1 LINVA
6 VQKENDMSNLTRQLR
21 CFRISYVWLLAL
33 VWTMSVPMPNLLT
46 AEAAEDKYWPNK
58 PVTTVSNSVDCVVTK
73 NLKGGEKEV
82 GYAHLTFT
90 TNGVSGNFSAE
101 FEPEKGFGKM
111 SIKGSFSNVK
121 FGQLISNLNEI
132 EYLPENEGKTWHVE
146 NPKGYSTGREFNG
159 LGQYNSTLSF
169 LPDKDGKTR
178 ENEHNKGHCMIHG
191 NLDHGVW
198 HGSVRIFEKSPRFSW
213 MLWWEATAR
222 IVQPKTDEP
231 PKPEPKEEKC
241 KIEEELQTLREK
253 TGHVSSLQAFSKNML
268 SEVAADQPE
277 IERIRKE
284 LDDLRNGPFFDRAIR
299 PNPYSSLPNDP
310 EIGRRFSEMT
320 QRHKALCKKQDD
332 VITTIDNSYSAE
344 LVNLGTLIGQL
355 QCPDVKRAMGALK
368 KGLEDQ
374 RDLIYIQTYFST
386 GQREKFQAIA
396 REYLSRK
403 RFVHQTHWMLAQDYL
418 HHRDMGA
425 GLYELRAARKAFRE
439 TLKKHEG
446 KQAPADLL
454 RAGVRIEDMIQRTE
468 IGFLIAVD
476 KKVRGEAAIVRSVLW
491 NELDR
496 GELTFWNAITAG
508 VPTWLAGFGRWKEG
522 ESGVESRADSYGV
535 IAMDAALQH
544 AGLMT
549 ILRLRVRGLT
559 LEQIKGLNNEALI
572 REVHKRFKKHK
583 LSPKRAKRLRAL
595 IYQGFRNPDVE
606 RLMRHS
612 REEFDHYAGR
622 PYYSPEEFQQAWYE
636 IGGDFVLNPLMIFAI
651 FAPYAK
657 LMTES
662 GHFLLLPKYMS
673 AAEAAS
679 CKTFVQWGAGALRLP
694 EIFSRATATNTMVA
708 RRIQAAMRFYEESSF
723 MTRVLTEG
731 MIQTGAVHL
740 AGAVGGL
747 PGYVVAEVL
756 TMLGTGDVDLA
767 VDALTNAGVS
777 GSAARRLAA
786 SLKEILEESIDLR
799 NQAKIV
805 SRQGTI
811 KRMLSI
817 LDAGGNL
824 DDGMRNMLKQ
834 GAQELENLLKQMDN
848 AGNSELGRM
857 QALQIDLAARA
868 QRMLA
873 KGDVARARF
882 LVQTLDDADG
892 FITSVTKKL
901 EDGVKVAEEAA
912 GAAEVGTKDLVETV
926 KIQFPAEASAEELGQ
941 RMTST
946 DRGCHRAVQLWG
958 RLTGDPAFKAADEAM
973 RKGDLDA
980 AVSVYRNRLT
990 TLNTKLEA
998 AVTAGKPNV
1007 VKEEMQEL
1015 MLYLESYTIARDV
1028 RDAARRLV
1036 PFGNVA
1042 DDTFM
1047 AAIDVPNARKVG
1059 SAISEAFEEVSKGG
1073 KQLDEVLPPLRTSAG
1088 EATKDVP
1095 RLVKVGNE
1103 TFMFREVTK
1112 SAGAMVDAVTARK
1125 SEVFA
1130 YRMAKKLEINS
1141 PACAEVSWVG
1151 ADGKSRQG
1159 IIQRMVA
1166 NVSDLSAVDRGTA
1179 LAVKKHVA
1187 QDKVLSL
1194 ILGDPDR
1201 HARNFLVTVDG
1212 KVYSIDHGEA
1222 AIIETFVG
1230 DWSKKTPEQIKKTI
1244 RGAMDTR
1251 YKIYLSKMN
1260 KWHIMNAL
1268 EKRVDPSD
1276 MKEILERVGRLTR
1289 DDIEGLLDGLYPA
1302 NSADFNHAVDTIM
1315 LRIEYVGELLAKPSK
1330 LGFLQRRHYLS
1341 EQQYITP
1348 SGVTS
1353 ATIKEVIEEYNPGML
1368 GRSHIK
1374 RKMMPRVCYIR
1385 ESLLLAA

>member
-1 LINVA
+1 MINVA
-6 VQKENDMSNLTRQLR
+6 VQKEDDMNNLTRQPR
-21 CFRISYVWLLAL
+21 CLRISYVWLLAL
-33 VWTMSVPMPNLLT
+33 VWTLSAPMLNLLT
-46 AEAAEDKYWPNK
+46 AEAAKDKYWPNK
-58 PVTTVSNSVDCVVTK
+58 PVTTVSNPVDCVVTK
-73 NLKGGEKEV
+73 HVGGKEKEV
-82 GYAHLTFT
+82 GYAQLTFT
-90 TNGVSGNFSAE
+90 ANGVSGNFSAE
-101 FEPEKGFGKM
+101 LEQEFGKM

-121 FGQLISNLNEI
+121 FGDLISNLNEI

-146 NPKGYSTGREFNG
+146 NPKGLYTGRKFNG
-159 LGQYNSTLSF
+159 LGQYNSTFSF

-178 ENEHNKGHCMIHG
+178 ESEHNKGHCMISG
-191 NLDHGVW
+191 ELDHGVW
-198 HGSVRIFEKSPRFSW
+198 HGSFRIFEKSPRFSR
-213 MLWWEATAR
+213 MLWWEATTR
-222 IVQPKTDEP
+222 IVQPKTEEP
-231 PKPEPKEEKC
+231 PKPKPKEEKC
-241 KIEEELQTLREK
+241 KIEEELRTLREK

-268 SEVAADQPE
+268 SEVATYQPE

-299 PNPYSSLPNDP
+299 PNPYSFLPHDP
-310 EIGRRFSEMT
+310 EIGRQFSEMT
-320 QRHKALCKKQDD
+320 QRHKVLCKKQDD

-396 REYLSRK
+396 KEYLSRK
-403 RFVHQTHWMLAQDYL
+403 RFVYQTHWMLAQDYL
-418 HHRDMGA
+418 HHREMGA
-425 GLYELRAARKAFRE
+425 GLYELRATRKAFQE
-439 TLKKHEG
+439 TLKKQKG

-508 VPTWLAGFGRWKEG
+508 VPTWLAGFGRWEEG

-544 AGLMT
+544 AGLMA

-595 IYQGFRNPDVE
+595 IYQGFRNPDIE

-612 REEFDHYAGR
+612 RDDFDLYAGR
-622 PYYSPEEFQQAWYE
+622 PYYSPEEFQQTWYE
-636 IGGDFVLNPLMIFAI
+636 VGGDFVLNPLMIFAM

-657 LMTES
+657 LTTES
-662 GHFLLLPKYMS
+662 GHLLLLPKYMS

-694 EIFSRATATNTMVA
+694 EMFRMATASNTMVA
-708 RRIQAAMRFYEESSF
+708 RRIQAAMRFYEQSSF
-723 MTRVLTEG
+723 MTRILTES

-767 VDALTNAGVS
+767 FDALTNAGVS

-805 SRQGTI
+805 SRQSTI

-824 DDGMRNMLKQ
+824 DDSMRNMLKQ

-848 AGNSELGRM
+848 AGNSELVRM

-892 FITSVTKKL
+892 FITGVTKKL
-901 EDGVKVAEEAA
+901 QDGVKVAEKAA
-912 GAAEVGTKDLVETV
+912 DVAAVGTKDLVETV
-926 KIQFPAEASAEELGQ
+926 KIRFPAEASVEELGQ

-958 RLTGDPAFKAADEAM
+958 QLTGVRTFKAADEAM

-990 TLNTKLEA
+990 ALNTKLEA
-998 AVTAGKPNV
+998 AVAAGNPHA
-1007 VKEEMQEL
+1007 VKNHMDEML
-1015 MLYLESYTIARDV
+1015 LYLESYTIARDV

-1042 DDTFM
+1042 GDTFM

-1059 SAISEAFEEVSKGG
+1059 GAISEAFEEVSKGG
-1073 KQLDEVLPPLRTSAG
+1073 KQLDEVLPPLKTSAG
-1088 EATKDVP
+1088 EATKDAP

-1103 TFMFREVTK
+1103 TFMFREIIR
-1112 SAGAMVDAVTARK
+1112 SGGEAVDAVTARK

-1130 YRMAKKLEINS
+1130 YRLAKKLEINS
-1141 PACAEVSWVG
+1141 PACAEVTWKG
-1151 ADGKSRQG
+1151 ADGEIRRG
-1159 IIQRMVA
+1159 IIQRMVS

-1212 KVYSIDHGEA
+1212 KVYSIDHGQA
-1222 AIIETFVG
+1222 AIIETLVG
-1230 DWSKKTPEQIKKTI
+1230 DWSKKTPKEIK
-1244 RGAMDTR
+1244 DTVELYMQQR
-1251 YKIYLSKMN
+1251 YRMYLARLDQ
-1260 KWHIMNAL
+1260 WHIMNAI
-1268 EKRVDPSD
+1268 EKRIDPSD
-1276 MKEILERVGRLTR
+1276 MAEMLEKVGKLTR
-1289 DDIEGLLDGLYPA
+1289 EDIEGLLEGLYPK
-1302 NSADFNHAVDTIM
+1302 NSAEFKQAADTIM
-1315 LRIEYVGELLAKPSK
+1315 LRIEYVGELLANPPK
-1330 LGFLQRRHYLS
+1330 LGFLQPRHYLS
-1341 EQQYITP
+1341 ERQYTTP
-1348 SGVTS
+1348 SGVTGD
-1353 ATIKEVIEEYNPGML
+1353 TIKEVNEEYNAGMV
-1368 GRSHIK
+1368 GRAHIK
-1374 RKMMPRVCYIR
+1374 RKTIPRVCYIK
-1385 ESLLLAA
+1385 ESLRLAA